1 MNIKE
6 AKIHIKN
13 AIAAYFHKDE
23 TGEYVIPVEK
33 QRPVFLYGPPGIG
46 KTAVME
52 QIAEEMGIGLVSYSM
67 THHTRQSAI
76 GLPFITKKVFDGK
89 EYDVSEYTMSEIL
102 ASVYEYIEKSG
113 KKEGIL
119 FLDEINCVS
128 ETLSPS
134 MLRFLQYKTF
144 GSHAVPDGWVVVTA
158 GNPPEY
164 NKSVR
169 EYDIATLDRIK
180 KIDVD
185 ANYDVWREYAVNK
198 NIHPAIIA
206 YLDVKKSDFYI
217 IENTPKGKNFVT
229 ARGWEDLSRMM
240 SVFEN
245 KNIPIDISLIEQY
258 IQSETVSE
266 DFSDYYETYKN
277 LTEIFSPKDI
287 ITGNWDE
294 ELSAKLRNSAVSEKL
309 GFINILS
316 GELSNVSKVAV
327 NRNKTI
333 KKVAEILKE
342 NCIVSKTL
350 NDAVTVLD
358 NLINTFKF
366 TENEKDIYYRE
377 SNEQRKEK
385 VVIFEKLSEIRN
397 ILTSSDGETKLHI
410 SDFLKTEIEQL
421 KNLIETA
428 QTELSNASEFLYET
442 FGESPELQIF
452 ISNITVN
459 KYTSLFLMSFGC
471 KKFSEISESEFDENK
486 VVDELSF
493 IL

>member
-13 AIAAYFHKDE
+13 TIAAYFQKDE

-52 QIAEEMGIGLVSYSM
+52 QIAEEMEIGLVSYSM

-158 GNPPEY
+158 GNPPEF

-180 KIDVD
+180 KIDVE

-198 NIHPAIIA
+198 NVHPAIIA

-245 KNIPIDISLIEQY
+245 KNIDIDISLIEQY
-258 IQSETVSE
+258 IQSQTVAE

-277 LTEIFSPKDI
+277 LTAKFSTEDI
-287 ITGNWDE
+287 VTGNWSE
-294 ELSAKLRNSAVSEKL
+294 ELSSELRNSAVSEKL

-316 GELSNVSKVAV
+316 GEMSNVSKVAV
-327 NRNKTI
+327 NFNKTA
-333 KKVAEILKE
+333 KKVAELLKE
-342 NCIVSKTL
+342 NQVISKTPK
-350 NDAVTVLD
+350 DAVNLLD
-358 NLINTFKF
+358 NLINTFKSAQSD
-366 TENEKDIYYRE
+366 KDIYFRKT
-377 SNEQRKEK
+377 NEQKKEK
-385 VVIFEKLSEIRN
+385 LMVFEKLSEIRD
-397 ILTSSDGETKLHI
+397 ILTGSEGETKIHI

-421 KNLIETA
+421 KNLVETA
-428 QTELSNASEFLYET
+428 QTELSNTCEFLYKT

-459 KYTSLFLMSFGC
+459 KYSSLFLMSFGC
-471 KKFSEISESEFDENK
+471 KKFSEISESNFDEK
-486 VVDELSF
+486 SVIDELNN
-493 IL
+493 LL

>member
-13 AIAAYFHKDE
+13 AIAAYFQKDE

-52 QIAEEMGIGLVSYSM
+52 QIAEEMEIGLVSYSM

-158 GNPPEY
+158 GNPPEF

-169 EYDIATLDRIK
+169 EYDIATLVRIK
-180 KIDVD
+180 KIDVE

-198 NIHPAIIA
+198 NVHPAIIA

-245 KNIPIDISLIEQY
+245 KNIDIDISLIEQY
-258 IQSETVSE
+258 IQSQTVAE

-277 LTEIFSPKDI
+277 LSAKFSTENIV
-287 ITGNWDE
+287 TGNWSE
-294 ELSAKLRNSAVSEKL
+294 ELSSELRNSAVSEKL

-316 GELSNVSKVAV
+316 GEMSNVSKVAV
-327 NRNKTI
+327 NFNKTA
-333 KKVAEILKE
+333 KNVAELLKE
-342 NCIVSKTL
+342 NQVISKTPK
-350 NDAVTVLD
+350 DAVNLLD
-358 NLINTFKF
+358 NLINTFKADRGDK
-366 TENEKDIYYRE
+366 NIYFRE
-377 SNEQRKEK
+377 TNEQKKEK
-385 VVIFEKLSEIRN
+385 LMVFEKLSEIRD
-397 ILTSSDGETKLHI
+397 ILTGSEGETKIHI

-421 KNLIETA
+421 KNLVETA
-428 QTELSNASEFLYET
+428 QTELSNTSEFLYKT

-459 KYTSLFLMSFGC
+459 KYSSLFLMSFGC
-471 KKFSEISESEFDENK
+471 KKFSEISKSKFDENK

>member
-13 AIAAYFHKDE
+13 AIAAYFQKDE

-52 QIAEEMGIGLVSYSM
+52 QIAEEMEIGLVSYSM

-198 NIHPAIIA
+198 NVHPAIIA
-206 YLDVKKSDFYI
+206 YLDIKKSDFYI

-258 IQSETVSE
+258 IQSQTVAE
-266 DFSDYYETYKN
+266 DFSDYYETYRN
-277 LTEIFSPKDI
+277 LSAKFSTEDI
-287 ITGNWDE
+287 VTGNWDE
-294 ELSAKLRNSAVSEKL
+294 ELSSALRNSAVSEKL

-316 GELSNVSKVAV
+316 SEMSNVSKVAV
-327 NRNKTI
+327 NHNKTT
-333 KKVAEILKE
+333 KKVAELLKE
-342 NCIVSKTL
+342 TQIVSKSPK
-350 NDAVTVLD
+350 NAFNILD
-358 NLINTFKF
+358 NLINTFKS
-366 TENEKDIYYRE
+366 EQKEKDIYFRD
-377 SNEQRKEK
+377 SNEQKKEK
-385 VVIFEKLSEIRN
+385 IMVFEKLSEIRD
-397 ILTSSDGETKLHI
+397 ILATSEGETKIHI

-421 KNLIETA
+421 KNLVGTA
-428 QTELSNASEFLYET
+428 QTELSNTSDFLYKT

-471 KKFSEISESEFDENK
+471 KKFSEISKSNFDEK
-486 VVDELSF
+486 SVIDELNDL
-493 IL
+493 I

>member
-13 AIAAYFHKDE
+13 AIAAYFEKDE

-52 QIAEEMGIGLVSYSM
+52 QIAEEMEIGLVSYSM

-198 NIHPAIIA
+198 NVHPAIIA
-206 YLDVKKSDFYI
+206 YLDIKKSDFYI

-258 IQSETVSE
+258 IQSQNVAE

-277 LTEIFSPKDI
+277 LSAKFSTEDI
-287 ITGNWDE
+287 VTGNWDE
-294 ELSAKLRNSAVSEKL
+294 ELSSVLRNSAVSEKL

-316 GELSNVSKVAV
+316 SEMSNVSKVAV
-327 NRNKTI
+327 NHNKTT
-333 KKVAEILKE
+333 KKVAELLKE
-342 NCIVSKTL
+342 NQVVSKTPK
-350 NDAVTVLD
+350 DAVTLLD
-358 NLINTFKF
+358 NLINTFKS
-366 TENEKDIYYRE
+366 EQNEKDIYFRD
-377 SNEQRKEK
+377 SNEQKKEK
-385 VVIFEKLSEIRN
+385 IMVFEKLSEIRD
-397 ILTSSDGETKLHI
+397 ILTASEGETKIHI

-421 KNLIETA
+421 KNLVETA
-428 QTELSNASEFLYET
+428 QTELSNTSDFLYKT

-471 KKFSEISESEFDENK
+471 KKFSEISESKFDEK
-486 VVDELSF
+486 SVIDELNN
-493 IL
+493 LL

>member
-13 AIAAYFHKDE
+13 AIAAYFQKDE

-52 QIAEEMGIGLVSYSM
+52 QIAEEMEIGLVSYSM

-158 GNPPEY
+158 GNPPEF

-180 KIDVD
+180 KIDVE

-198 NIHPAIIA
+198 NVHPAIIA

-245 KNIPIDISLIEQY
+245 KNIDIDISLIEQY
-258 IQSETVSE
+258 IQSQTVAE

-277 LTEIFSPKDI
+277 LTAKFSTEDI
-287 ITGNWDE
+287 VTGNWSD
-294 ELSAKLRNSAVSEKL
+294 ELSSELRNSAVSEKL

-316 GELSNVSKVAV
+316 GEMSNVSKVAV
-327 NRNKTI
+327 NFNKTA
-333 KKVAEILKE
+333 KNVAELLKE
-342 NCIVSKTL
+342 NQVISKTPK
-350 NDAVTVLD
+350 DAVNLLD
-358 NLINTFKF
+358 NLINTFKADRGDK
-366 TENEKDIYYRE
+366 NIYFRE
-377 SNEQRKEK
+377 TNEQKKEK
-385 VVIFEKLSEIRN
+385 LMVFEKLSEIRD
-397 ILTSSDGETKLHI
+397 ILTGSEGETKIHI

-421 KNLIETA
+421 KNLVETA
-428 QTELSNASEFLYET
+428 QTELSNTSEFLYKT

-459 KYTSLFLMSFGC
+459 KYSSLFLMSFGC
-471 KKFSEISESEFDENK
+471 KKFSEISKSKFDENK

>member
-13 AIAAYFHKDE
+13 AIAAYFQKDE

-52 QIAEEMGIGLVSYSM
+52 QIAEEMEIGLVSYSM

-158 GNPPEY
+158 GNPPEF

-180 KIDVD
+180 KIDVE

-198 NIHPAIIA
+198 NVHPAIIA

-245 KNIPIDISLIEQY
+245 KNIDIDISLIEQY
-258 IQSETVSE
+258 IQSQTVAE

-277 LTEIFSPKDI
+277 LTAKFSTEDI
-287 ITGNWDE
+287 VTGNWSE
-294 ELSAKLRNSAVSEKL
+294 ELSSELRNSAVSEKL

-316 GELSNVSKVAV
+316 GEMSNVSKVAV
-327 NRNKTI
+327 NFNKTA
-333 KKVAEILKE
+333 KNVAELLKE
-342 NCIVSKTL
+342 NQVISKTPK
-350 NDAVTVLD
+350 DAVNLLD
-358 NLINTFKF
+358 NLINTFKADRGDK
-366 TENEKDIYYRE
+366 NIYFRE
-377 SNEQRKEK
+377 TNEQKKEK
-385 VVIFEKLSEIRN
+385 LMVFEKLSEIRD
-397 ILTSSDGETKLHI
+397 ILTGSEGETKIHI

-421 KNLIETA
+421 KNLVETA
-428 QTELSNASEFLYET
+428 QTELSNTSEFLYKT

-459 KYTSLFLMSFGC
+459 KYSSLFLMSFGC
-471 KKFSEISESEFDENK
+471 KKFSEISKSNFDEK
-486 VVDELSF
+486 SVIDELNN
-493 IL
+493 LL

>member
-13 AIAAYFHKDE
+13 AIAAYFEKDE
-23 TGEYVIPVEK
+23 AGEYVIPVEK

-52 QIAEEMGIGLVSYSM
+52 QIAEEMEIGLVSYSM

-198 NIHPAIIA
+198 NVHPAIIA
-206 YLDVKKSDFYI
+206 YLDIKKSDFYI

-258 IQSETVSE
+258 IQSQSVAE
-266 DFSDYYETYKN
+266 DFSDYYETYKT
-277 LTEIFSPKDI
+277 LSQKFSTEDI
-287 ITGNWDE
+287 VTGNWDE
-294 ELSAKLRNSAVSEKL
+294 ELSSVLRNSAVSEKL

-316 GELSNVSKVAV
+316 SEMSNVSKVAV
-327 NRNKTI
+327 NHNKIT
-333 KKVAEILKE
+333 KKVAELLKE
-342 NCIVSKTL
+342 NQIVSKSPK
-350 NDAVTVLD
+350 DAVNLLD
-358 NLINTFKF
+358 NLINTFKS
-366 TENEKDIYYRE
+366 EQNEKDIYFRD
-377 SNEQRKEK
+377 SNEQKKEK
-385 VVIFEKLSEIRN
+385 IMVFEKLSEIRD
-397 ILTSSDGETKLHI
+397 ILDSSEGETKIHI

-421 KNLIETA
+421 KNLVETA
-428 QTELSNASEFLYET
+428 QTELSNTSEFLYKT

-471 KKFSEISESEFDENK
+471 KKFSEISESKFDEK
-486 VVDELSF
+486 SVIDELENL
-493 IL
+493 I

>member
-13 AIAAYFHKDE
+13 AIAAYFQKDE

-52 QIAEEMGIGLVSYSM
+52 QIAEEMEIGLVSYSM

-76 GLPFITKKVFDGK
+76 GLPFITKKVFNGK

-158 GNPPEY
+158 GNPPEF

-180 KIDVD
+180 KIDVS

-198 NIHPAIIA
+198 NVHPAIIA

-240 SVFEN
+240 SVFESN
-245 KNIPIDISLIEQY
+245 NIPIDISLIEQY
-258 IQSETVSE
+258 IQSQTVAE

-277 LTEIFSPKDI
+277 LSEKFSTEDI
-287 ITGNWDE
+287 VTGNWNE
-294 ELSAKLRNSAVSEKL
+294 ELSSELRNSAISEKL

-316 GELSNVSKVAV
+316 GEMSNISKVAV
-327 NRNKTI
+327 NLNKTT
-333 KKVAEILKE
+333 KKVAELLKE
-342 NCIVSKTL
+342 NQVVSKTPK
-350 NDAVTVLD
+350 DAVTLLD
-358 NLINTFKF
+358 NLINTFKSAQ
-366 TENEKDIYYRE
+366 NEKDIYFRE
-377 SNEQRKEK
+377 SDEQKKEK
-385 VVIFEKLSEIRN
+385 ILAFEKLSEIRD
-397 ILTSSDGETKLHI
+397 ILKSSDGETKTHI

-421 KNLIETA
+421 KNLVETA
-428 QTELSNASEFLYET
+428 QTKLSNTSGFLYKT

-471 KKFSEISESEFDENK
+471 KKFSEISESKFDEK
-486 VVDELSF
+486 SVIEELNDL
-493 IL
+493 I

>member
-13 AIAAYFHKDE
+13 AIAAYFQKDE

-52 QIAEEMGIGLVSYSM
+52 QIAEEMEIGLVSYSM

-158 GNPPEY
+158 GNPPEF

-180 KIDVD
+180 KIDVE

-198 NIHPAIIA
+198 NVHPAIIA

-245 KNIPIDISLIEQY
+245 KNIDIDISLIEQY
-258 IQSETVSE
+258 IQSQTVAE

-277 LTEIFSPKDI
+277 LSAKFSTENIV
-287 ITGNWDE
+287 TGNWSE
-294 ELSAKLRNSAVSEKL
+294 ELSSELRNSAVSEKL

-316 GELSNVSKVAV
+316 GEMSNVSKVAV
-327 NRNKTI
+327 NFNKTA
-333 KKVAEILKE
+333 KNVAELLKE
-342 NCIVSKTL
+342 NQVISKTPK
-350 NDAVTVLD
+350 DAVNLLD
-358 NLINTFKF
+358 NLINTFKADRGDK
-366 TENEKDIYYRE
+366 NIYFRE
-377 SNEQRKEK
+377 TNEQKKEK
-385 VVIFEKLSEIRN
+385 LMVFEKLSEIRD
-397 ILTSSDGETKLHI
+397 ILTGSEGETKIHI

-421 KNLIETA
+421 KNLVETA
-428 QTELSNASEFLYET
+428 QTELSNTSEFLYKT

-459 KYTSLFLMSFGC
+459 KYSSLFLMSFGC
-471 KKFSEISESEFDENK
+471 KKFSEISKSKFDENK

>member
-1 MNIKE
+1 MNIKD

-13 AIAAYFHKDE
+13 AITAYLEKDE

-52 QIAEEMGIGLVSYSM
+52 QIAEEMDIGLVSYSM

-76 GLPFITKKVFDGK
+76 GLPFITKKVFGGK
-89 EYDVSEYTMSEIL
+89 EFDISEYTMSEIL
-102 ASVYEYIEKSG
+102 ASVYDYIEKSG

-144 GSHAVPDGWVVVTA
+144 GSHAVPGGWVVVTA

-180 KIDVD
+180 KIDVGAD
-185 ANYDVWREYAVNK
+185 YDVWREYAVNK
-198 NIHPAIIA
+198 NVHPAIIA
-206 YLDVKKSDFYI
+206 YLDLKKSDFYI

-240 SVFEN
+240 CVFEN
-245 KNIPIDISLIEQY
+245 KNMKIDISLIEQY
-258 IQSETVSE
+258 IQSSTVAE
-266 DFSDYYETYKN
+266 AFSDYYETYKK
-277 LTEIFSPKDI
+277 LEKLFSLKDVV
-287 ITGNWDE
+287 TGTKDN
-294 ELSAKLRNSAVSEKL
+294 ELKTQLQNASVSEKL
-309 GFINILS
+309 GVINILS
-316 GELSNVSKVAV
+316 CELSNIAKVAIFH
-327 NRNKTI
+327 NRII

-342 NCIVSKTL
+342 NSVVSKSSG
-350 NDAVTVLD
+350 DAVAILD
-358 NLINTFKF
+358 TLIKSIKNT
-366 TENEKDIYYRE
+366 EGEKGIHFSEPYK
-377 SNEQRKEK
+377 QKKEK
-385 VVIFEKLSEIRN
+385 LAISNKLSEIRD
-397 ILTSSDGETKLHI
+397 ILISSDGDVKTHI
-410 SDFLKTEIEQL
+410 ADFLTTEIDQL
-421 KNLIETA
+421 KALVANTQKGISNTA
-428 QTELSNASEFLYET
+428 EFFFDT

-452 ISNITVN
+452 IANLTIN
-459 KYTSLFLMSFGC
+459 KYTALFLMNFGC
-471 KKFSEISESEFDENK
+471 KKFSEISESKFDEK
-486 VVDELSF
+486 SF
-493 IL
+493 INELNDLI

>member
-13 AIAAYFHKDE
+13 AIAAYFEKDE

-52 QIAEEMGIGLVSYSM
+52 QIAEEMKIGLVSYSM

-158 GNPPEY
+158 GNPPEF

-180 KIDVD
+180 KIDVE

-198 NIHPAIIA
+198 NVHPAIIA

-245 KNIPIDISLIEQY
+245 KNIDIDISLIEQY
-258 IQSETVSE
+258 IQSQTVAE

-277 LTEIFSPKDI
+277 LSAKFSTENIV
-287 ITGNWDE
+287 TGNWSE
-294 ELSAKLRNSAVSEKL
+294 ELSSELRNSAVSEKL

-316 GELSNVSKVAV
+316 GEMSNVSKVAV
-327 NRNKTI
+327 NFNKTA
-333 KKVAEILKE
+333 KKVAELLKE
-342 NCIVSKTL
+342 NQVISKTPK
-350 NDAVTVLD
+350 DAVNLLD
-358 NLINTFKF
+358 NLINTFKADRGDK
-366 TENEKDIYYRE
+366 NIYFRKT
-377 SNEQRKEK
+377 NEQKKEK
-385 VVIFEKLSEIRN
+385 LMVFEKLSEIRD
-397 ILTSSDGETKLHI
+397 ILTGSEGETKIHI

-421 KNLIETA
+421 KNLVETA
-428 QTELSNASEFLYET
+428 QTELSNTSEFLYKT

-459 KYTSLFLMSFGC
+459 KYSSLFLMSFGC
-471 KKFSEISESEFDENK
+471 KKFSEISESKFYEK
-486 VVDELSF
+486 SVIDELNDL
-493 IL
+493 I

>member
-13 AIAAYFHKDE
+13 AIAAYFQKDE

-33 QRPVFLYGPPGIG
+33 QRPVFLYSPPGIG

-52 QIAEEMGIGLVSYSM
+52 QIAEEMEIGLVSYSM

-158 GNPPEY
+158 GNPPEF

-180 KIDVD
+180 KIDVE

-198 NIHPAIIA
+198 NVHPAIIA

-245 KNIPIDISLIEQY
+245 KNIDIDISLIEQY
-258 IQSETVSE
+258 IQSQTVAE

-277 LTEIFSPKDI
+277 LTAKFSTEDI
-287 ITGNWDE
+287 VTGNWSE
-294 ELSAKLRNSAVSEKL
+294 ELSSELRNSAVSEKL

-316 GELSNVSKVAV
+316 GEMSNVSKVAV
-327 NRNKTI
+327 NFNKTA
-333 KKVAEILKE
+333 KNVAELLKE
-342 NCIVSKTL
+342 NQVISKTPK
-350 NDAVTVLD
+350 DAVNLLD
-358 NLINTFKF
+358 NLINTFKADHGDK
-366 TENEKDIYYRE
+366 NIYFRE
-377 SNEQRKEK
+377 TNEQKKEK
-385 VVIFEKLSEIRN
+385 LMVFEKLSEIRD
-397 ILTSSDGETKLHI
+397 ILTGSEGETKIHI

-421 KNLIETA
+421 KNLVETA
-428 QTELSNASEFLYET
+428 QTELSNTSEFLYKT

-459 KYTSLFLMSFGC
+459 KYSSLFLMSFGC
-471 KKFSEISESEFDENK
+471 KKFSEISKSKFDENK

>member
-13 AIAAYFHKDE
+13 AIAAYFQKDE

-52 QIAEEMGIGLVSYSM
+52 QIAEEMEIGLVSYSM

-180 KIDVD
+180 KIDVE

-245 KNIPIDISLIEQY
+245 KNIDIDISLIEQY
-258 IQSETVSE
+258 IQSQTVAE

-277 LTEIFSPKDI
+277 LSAKFSTEDI
-287 ITGNWDE
+287 ITGNWNE
-294 ELSAKLRNSAVSEKL
+294 ELSTALRNSAVSEKL

-316 GELSNVSKVAV
+316 GEISNVSKASVDF
-327 NRNKTI
+327 NKTA
-333 KKVAEILKE
+333 KKVAELLKE
-342 NCIVSKTL
+342 NQVVSKTPK
-350 NDAVTVLD
+350 DAVTLLD
-358 NLINTFKF
+358 NLINTFKS
-366 TENEKDIYYRE
+366 ERSDKDIYFRE
-377 SNEQRKEK
+377 TNEQKKEK
-385 VVIFEKLSEIRN
+385 IMVFEKLSEIRD
-397 ILTSSDGETKLHI
+397 ILTASEGETKIHI

-421 KNLIETA
+421 KNLVETA
-428 QTELSNASEFLYET
+428 QTELSNTSEFLYKT

-459 KYTSLFLMSFGC
+459 KYSSLFLMSFGC
-471 KKFSEISESEFDENK
+471 KKFSEISESKFDEK
-486 VVDELSF
+486 SVIDELNNL
-493 IL
+493 I

>member
-13 AIAAYFHKDE
+13 AIAAYFQKDE

-52 QIAEEMGIGLVSYSM
+52 QIAEEMEIGLVSYSM

-158 GNPPEY
+158 GNPPEF

-180 KIDVD
+180 KIDVE

-198 NIHPAIIA
+198 NVHPAIIA

-245 KNIPIDISLIEQY
+245 KNIDIDISLIEQY
-258 IQSETVSE
+258 IQSQTVAE

-277 LTEIFSPKDI
+277 LTAKFSTEDI
-287 ITGNWDE
+287 VTGNWSE
-294 ELSAKLRNSAVSEKL
+294 ELSSELRNSAVSEKL

-316 GELSNVSKVAV
+316 GEMSNVSKVAV
-327 NRNKTI
+327 NFNKTA
-333 KKVAEILKE
+333 KKVAELLKE
-342 NCIVSKTL
+342 NQVVSKTPK
-350 NDAVTVLD
+350 DAVNLLD
-358 NLINTFKF
+358 NLINTFKADRGDK
-366 TENEKDIYYRE
+366 NIYFRE
-377 SNEQRKEK
+377 TNEQKREK
-385 VVIFEKLSEIRN
+385 LMVFEKLSEIRD
-397 ILTSSDGETKLHI
+397 ILIGSEGETKIHI

-421 KNLIETA
+421 KNLVETA
-428 QTELSNASEFLYET
+428 QTELSNTSEFLYKT

-459 KYTSLFLMSFGC
+459 KYSSLFLMSFGC
-471 KKFSEISESEFDENK
+471 KKFSEISKSKFDENK

>member
-13 AIAAYFHKDE
+13 AIAAYFQKDE

-52 QIAEEMGIGLVSYSM
+52 QIAEEMEIGLVSYSM

-158 GNPPEY
+158 GNPPEF

-180 KIDVD
+180 KIDVE

-198 NIHPAIIA
+198 NVHPAIIA

-245 KNIPIDISLIEQY
+245 KNIDIDISLIEQY
-258 IQSETVSE
+258 IQSQTVAE

-277 LTEIFSPKDI
+277 LTAKFSTEDI
-287 ITGNWDE
+287 VTGNWSE
-294 ELSAKLRNSAVSEKL
+294 ELSSELRNSAVSEKL

-316 GELSNVSKVAV
+316 GEMSNVSKVAV
-327 NRNKTI
+327 NFNKTA
-333 KKVAEILKE
+333 KNVAELLKE
-342 NCIVSKTL
+342 NQVISKTPK
-350 NDAVTVLD
+350 DAVNLLD
-358 NLINTFKF
+358 NLINTFKADRGDK
-366 TENEKDIYYRE
+366 NIYFRE
-377 SNEQRKEK
+377 TNEQKKEK
-385 VVIFEKLSEIRN
+385 LMVFEKLSEIRD
-397 ILTSSDGETKLHI
+397 ILTGSEGETKIHI

-421 KNLIETA
+421 KNLVETA
-428 QTELSNASEFLYET
+428 QTELSNTCEFLYKT

-459 KYTSLFLMSFGC
+459 KYSSLFLMSFGC
-471 KKFSEISESEFDENK
+471 KKFSEISKSKFDENK

>member
-13 AIAAYFHKDE
+13 AIAAYFEKDE
-23 TGEYVIPVEK
+23 AGEYVIPVEK

-52 QIAEEMGIGLVSYSM
+52 QIAEEMEIGLVSYSM

-198 NIHPAIIA
+198 NVHPAIIA

-245 KNIPIDISLIEQY
+245 KNIDIDISLIEQY
-258 IQSETVSE
+258 IQSQTVAE

-277 LTEIFSPKDI
+277 LTAKFSTEDI
-287 ITGNWDE
+287 VTGNWSE
-294 ELSAKLRNSAVSEKL
+294 ELSSELRNSAVSEKL

-316 GELSNVSKVAV
+316 GEMSNVSKVAV
-327 NRNKTI
+327 SFNKTA
-333 KKVAEILKE
+333 KKVAELLKE
-342 NCIVSKTL
+342 NQVISKTPK
-350 NDAVTVLD
+350 DAVNLLD
-358 NLINTFKF
+358 NLINTFKADRGD
-366 TENEKDIYYRE
+366 KDIYFRE
-377 SNEQRKEK
+377 TNEQKKEK
-385 VVIFEKLSEIRN
+385 LMVFEKLSEIRD
-397 ILTSSDGETKLHI
+397 ILTASEGETKIHI

-421 KNLIETA
+421 KNLVETA
-428 QTELSNASEFLYET
+428 QTELSNTSEFLYKT

-459 KYTSLFLMSFGC
+459 KYSSLFLMSFGC
-471 KKFSEISESEFDENK
+471 KKFSEISKSNFDEK
-486 VVDELSF
+486 SVIDELNN
-493 IL
+493 LL

>member
-6 AKIHIKN
+6 AKTHIKN
-13 AIAAYFHKDE
+13 AIAAYFEKDE

-52 QIAEEMGIGLVSYSM
+52 QIAEEMKIGLVSYSM

-158 GNPPEY
+158 GNPPEF

-198 NIHPAIIA
+198 NVHPAIIA
-206 YLDVKKSDFYI
+206 YLDIKKSDFYI

-258 IQSETVSE
+258 IQSQTVAE
-266 DFSDYYETYKN
+266 DFSDYYETYKT
-277 LTEIFSPKDI
+277 LSAKFSTEDI
-287 ITGNWDE
+287 VTGNWDE
-294 ELSAKLRNSAVSEKL
+294 ELSSVLRNSAVSEKL

-316 GELSNVSKVAV
+316 SEMSNVSKVAV
-327 NRNKTI
+327 NHNKTT
-333 KKVAEILKE
+333 KKVAELLKE
-342 NCIVSKTL
+342 NQVVSKSPK
-350 NDAVTVLD
+350 DAFNILD
-358 NLINTFKF
+358 NLINTFKS
-366 TENEKDIYYRE
+366 EQNEKDIYFRD
-377 SNEQRKEK
+377 SNEQKKEK
-385 VVIFEKLSEIRN
+385 IMVFEKLSEIRD
-397 ILTSSDGETKLHI
+397 ILTASEGETKIHI

-421 KNLIETA
+421 KNLVETA
-428 QTELSNASEFLYET
+428 QTELSNTSDFLYKT

-471 KKFSEISESEFDENK
+471 KKFSEISESKFYEK
-486 VVDELSF
+486 SVIDELNDL
-493 IL
+493 I